1 MCVVS
6 SASLLRVDLHRL
18 LRASSSSLELFSSFI
33 ISFGPWTG
41 VGPGA
46 RLWPAMKSMDLCED
60 VSFWHGQLVS

>member
-1 MCVVS
+1 ML
-6 SASLLRVDLHRL
+6 SASLLRVDLPRL

-33 ISFGPWTG
+33 ISFGLWTG